1 MHLLI
6 YVILFVLLLV
16 YIDNNKI
23 EKLDNTQEIKRFS
36 DNSILTNNNNDV
48 IGQDLNQDNIYNNKF
63 WNINSSL
70 SNIFN
75 KEEESKDNKEESKD
89 NKEEKKIINKESKD
103 NKEESKD
110 NKQEEKII
118 NKEEKIILENIN
130 VNDHHYKILGRATN
144 VYYNQNYYIY
154 ENKLKEDPRMG
165 PNNLY
170 QYLLTNNV
178 NEIMY
183 KFSPRTKLNVNDTT
197 YLSQGVLQ
205 VGPFRISAFN

>member
-6 YVILFVLLLV
+6 YIILFIILLI

-36 DNSILTNNNNDV
+36 DNSILTNNNNNNDV
-48 IGQDLNQDNIYNNKF
+48 IGQDFNQDNIYNNKF
-63 WNINSSL
+63 WNINSDL
-70 SNIFN
+70 SSIF
-75 KEEESKDNKEESKD
+75 E
-89 NKEEKKIINKESKD
+89 
-103 NKEESKD
+103 
-110 NKQEEKII
+110 EEKII
-118 NKEEKIILENIN
+118 NKEEKIINKQEENEDKILKDIN
-130 VNDHHYKILGRATN
+130 VNDNNYKLLGRATN

-154 ENKLKEDPRMG
+154 ENTIKEDNRMG

-170 QYLLTNNV
+170 QYLLTNNI

>member
-63 WNINSSL
+63 WNINSDL
-70 SNIFN
+70 SSIF
-75 KEEESKDNKEESKD
+75 EEESKDNKEESKD
-89 NKEEKKIINKESKD
+89 NKEESK
-103 NKEESKD
+103 N

>member
-6 YVILFVLLLV
+6 YVILFIILLI

-23 EKLDNTQEIKRFS
+23 EKLDNTQEIKKFS

-48 IGQDLNQDNIYNNKF
+48 IGQDLEQDNIYNNKF
-63 WNINSSL
+63 WNINSNL
-70 SNIFN
+70 SSIFEENKQENIEENNKENNNN
-75 KEEESKDNKEESKD
+75 KEEDK
-89 NKEEKKIINKESKD
+89 
-103 NKEESKD
+103 
-110 NKQEEKII
+110 
-118 NKEEKIILENIN
+118 ILEDIN
-130 VNDHHYKILGRATN
+130 VNDNNYKLLGKATN
-144 VYYNQNYYIY
+144 IYYNQNYYIY
-154 ENKLKEDPRMG
+154 ENKIKEDNRMG

>member
-6 YVILFVLLLV
+6 YVILFIILLI

-63 WNINSSL
+63 WNINSNL
-70 SNIFN
+70 SSIFEEENKVDEN
-75 KEEESKDNKEESKD
+75 KEN
-89 NKEEKKIINKESKD
+89 
-103 NKEESKD
+103 KD
-110 NKQEEKII
+110 NKQVEDK
-118 NKEEKIILENIN
+118 ILEDIN
-130 VNDHHYKILGRATN
+130 VNDNNYKLLGRATN

-154 ENKLKEDPRMG
+154 ENKIKEDNRMG

-205 VGPFRISAFN
+205 LGPFRISAFN

>member
-23 EKLDNTQEIKRFS
+23 EKLDNTQQIVRFS

-63 WNINSSL
+63 WNINSNL
-70 SNIFN
+70 SNMF
-75 KEEESKDNKEESKD
+75 EEENNDNKEE
-89 NKEEKKIINKESKD
+89 
-103 NKEESKD
+103 
-110 NKQEEKII
+110 NKQE
-118 NKEEKIILENIN
+118 KEENKQEKEENNSKILKNIN
-130 VNDHHYKILGRATN
+130 IDSNNYQLLGKATN
-144 VYYNQNYYIY
+144 TYYNQNYFIY
-154 ENKLKEDPRMG
+154 ENKIKEDPRMG

-170 QYLLTNNV
+170 QYVLTNNENQV
-178 NEIMY
+178 MY
-183 KFSPRTKLNVNDTT
+183 KFSPRTKLNINDTT

-205 VGPFRISAFN
+205 VGPFRISAFNLF

>member
-6 YVILFVLLLV
+6 YIILFIILLI
-16 YIDNNKI
+16 YIYNNKI
-23 EKLDNTQEIKRFS
+23 EKLNNKKEIKRFS

-75 KEEESKDNKEESKD
+75 KEEESKVNK
-89 NKEEKKIINKESKD
+89 
-103 NKEESKD
+103 
-110 NKQEEKII
+110 EEKII
-118 NKEEKIILENIN
+118 NKEENEVKILENIN

-154 ENKLKEDPRMG
+154 ENKVKEDPRMG

>member
-36 DNSILTNNNNDV
+36 DNSILTNNNNDDV

-75 KEEESKDNKEESKD
+75 KEEESKDNKEE
-89 NKEEKKIINKESKD
+89 
-103 NKEESKD
+103 
-110 NKQEEKII
+110 KII
-118 NKEEKIILENIN
+118 NKEENEIKILENIN

>member
-6 YVILFVLLLV
+6 YVILFIILLI

-23 EKLDNTQEIKRFS
+23 EKLDNIQEIKRFS

-63 WNINSSL
+63 WNINSNL
-70 SNIFN
+70 SNMFEENKNNN
-75 KEEESKDNKEESKD
+75 KEEE
-89 NKEEKKIINKESKD
+89 KEEKEENNSKILK
-103 NKEESKD
+103 
-110 NKQEEKII
+110 
-118 NKEEKIILENIN
+118 NIN
-130 VNDHHYKILGRATN
+130 IDSNNYQLLGKANNT
-144 VYYNQNYYIY
+144 YYNQNYYIY
-154 ENKLKEDPRMG
+154 ENKIKEDSRMG

-170 QYLLTNNV
+170 QYLLTNDENQV
-178 NEIMY
+178 MY

-205 VGPFRISAFN
+205 VGPFRISAYNY

>member
-36 DNSILTNNNNDV
+36 DNSILTNNNNDDV

-75 KEEESKDNKEESKD
+75 KEEESKDNKEE
-89 NKEEKKIINKESKD
+89 KIINKEEN
-103 NKEESKD
+103 NK
-110 NKQEEKII
+110 EEKII
-118 NKEEKIILENIN
+118 NKEENEIKILENIN